1 MAANFVVVDGEGT
14 IVDLAALVSG
24 AAEQIA
30 VEDLS
35 DDADLFEDVPR
46 FEGLTVRARG
56 MRVCMGFQFPDN
68 SRSGRELEI
77 ETEGVGE

>member
-1 MAANFVVVDGEGT
+1 MAANFVVVDREGA
-14 IVDLAALVSG
+14 IVDLAVLVSG

-30 VEDLS
+30 IENLS
-35 DDADLFEDVPR
+35 DDADFFEDVPR

-56 MRVCMGFQFPDN
+56 VRVCTGFQFLDS